1 VYARNSN
8 AITIGNKLRAN
19 LLKNE
24 QLLPDD
30 PSNCRFAISRLDNET
45 LSTFLYNRY
54 ANCGVDTILCQ
65 SHVKSS
71 RTKKPLVRRSAHRH
85 RHKPRRAALHFLWFF
100 SERAGRTAQRV
111 AQGFS
116 EKANLG
122 LRFIYL
128 GYRFGTGCRLVRP

>member
-1 VYARNSN
+1 MYARNSN

-24 QLLPDD
+24 QLLPGD

-65 SHVKSS
+65 SHAKSS
-71 RTKKPLVRRSAHRH
+71 RTKKATCTQKCTQTPPQAPQSRLAFPPVLFPKEQAERLRGQHRAFLGQAYARLDRGACSECSAI
-85 RHKPRRAALHFLWFF
+85 
-100 SERAGRTAQRV
+100 AQ
-111 AQGFS
+111 
-116 EKANLG
+116 K
-122 LRFIYL
+122 
-128 GYRFGTGCRLVRP
+128 

>member
-1 VYARNSN
+1 M
-8 AITIGNKLRAN
+8 IGNKLRVN

-24 QLLPDD
+24 RRLPGD

-65 SHVKSS
+65 SHAKSS
-71 RTKKPLVRRSAHRH
+71 RTKKPLVRRSAHSH
-85 RHKPRRAALHFLWFF
+85 RHKPPWSRLAFPLALNG
-100 SERAGRTAQRV
+100 SAGAQI
-111 AQGFS
+111 FS

-122 LRFIYL
+122 LGFIYL
-128 GYRFGTGCRLVRP
+128 GYRFGTGCHLVRP